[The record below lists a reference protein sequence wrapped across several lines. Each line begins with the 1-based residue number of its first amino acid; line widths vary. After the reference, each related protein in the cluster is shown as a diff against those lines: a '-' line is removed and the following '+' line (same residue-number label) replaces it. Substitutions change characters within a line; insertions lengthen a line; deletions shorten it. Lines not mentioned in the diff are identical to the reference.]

1 MILAQR
7 GFPIGTVKI
16 NFLKKTLK
24 GMKFALIELKIALV
38 KLLQEFS
45 IHPTK
50 NTKILEFVEGTVRVP
65 KHGIHICLNKR
76 IYSD

>member
-1 MILAQR
+1 
-7 GFPIGTVKI
+7 
-16 NFLKKTLK
+16 
-24 GMKFALIELKIALV
+24 MKFALIELKIALV

-45 IHPTK
+45 IHPAK
-50 NTKILEFVEGTVRVP
+50 NTPSRLEFMEGTVRVP